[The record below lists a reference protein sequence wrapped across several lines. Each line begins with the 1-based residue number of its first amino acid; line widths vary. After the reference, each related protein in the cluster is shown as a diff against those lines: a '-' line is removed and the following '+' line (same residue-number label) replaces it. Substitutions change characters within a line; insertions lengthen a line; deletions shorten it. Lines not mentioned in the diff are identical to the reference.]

1 MNENFIP
8 PSEDDSSDSEVF
20 KTFFHG
26 NNLTKVSDAE
36 YEPPTSNSNYSQL
49 VPVQIPAVPA
59 EWRIQDFVE
68 KGRQP

>member
-36 YEPPTSNSNYSQL
+36 YEPPTSISNYSQL
-49 VPVQIPAVPA
+49 VPVQ
-59 EWRIQDFVE
+59 FSST
-68 KGRQP
+68 